1 MTNRDRDRDRD
12 LDRDVAGAAAAHQ
25 RLLATLDEALA
36 DSRLD
41 AAGPSRLPDWTVGH
55 VLTHLARNADS
66 MVRVLEA
73 ASRGEVVD
81 RYPGGTAG
89 RNAEIEAGH
98 ARTATEQVDDVRRTI
113 WRLEQAWA
121 AAPYEAWEGRSR
133 EMSGSELAVRH
144 LPAAR
149 RREVEVHL
157 VDLGIGAEPA
167 GWPEEFVR
175 LELREMEM
183 RWNARRPMGMT
194 GLPPEALA
202 AAPQDRLAW
211 LYGRIDLPGLEPAG
225 IM

>member
-1 MTNRDRDRDRD
+1 MTNPDRD

-25 RLLATLDEALA
+25 RLLTTLDEALA
-36 DSRLD
+36 DGRLD
-41 AAGPSRLPDWTVGH
+41 VARPSRLPDWTVGH

-73 ASRGEVVD
+73 AGRGEVVD

-98 ARTATEQVDDVRRTI
+98 ARPATEQVDDVRRTI
-113 WRLEQAWA
+113 WRLDQAWA
-121 AAPYEAWEGRSR
+121 APPHEAWEGRGR
-133 EMSGSELAVRH
+133 EASGSELAVRY

-157 VDLGIGAEPA
+157 VDLDIGAEPD
-167 GWPEEFVR
+167 GWPTEFVR

-183 RWNARRPMGMT
+183 RWNARRPMGIT

-202 AAPQDRLAW
+202 AAPHDRLAW
-211 LYGRIDLPGLEPAG
+211 LYGRLSLPGLGPAG
-225 IM
+225 VM